1 MIKNKTIKNQK
12 NNIQKDKD
20 KEKIKSKDQKVKF
33 KIIPEK
39 VTILPSKSKQ
49 NQTKIT
55 KAFTES
61 KKKGKRNIQFHNS
74 ISSKEEIKNKLSPS
88 KLRNNQT
95 KHNLMINNN
104 ASCSNR
110 FLSSNYLFLTNDT
123 DFQTKDDEKK
133 IKKNKKNYSNGEKVN
148 FPELGPFKKN
158 MLKKTI
164 IIDDDGNNNL
174 NLNLQKGAQHDYKSI
189 LDKKKDKI
197 DNINNNESNS
207 FSANTET
214 NSLFLSSNR
223 SYMENYNKIDRKSKE
238 DEIKQTL
245 IDKNEEERRLKE
257 YNKIFNLLNSN
268 IEQFKK
274 MFNGNNSENNKN
286 IKNIHHTIYNSSK
299 NCNYIMNNNS
309 INKSKNKNKNKKI
322 IIKNKKNQKISIQ
335 DISKSSSQSNHKTKK
350 FNNYKMNLKINLSDK
365 NISSTNNKSK
375 PNQKPKSK
383 PSKNKTQ
390 KNLNI
395 FTIDIGNDFM
405 GNKKCNKIVNKNN
418 ENEINNNYSFLES
431 SIQDDFYQSLINQTF
446 LQNVSHN
453 SFEINI
459 DEFSNDSI
467 FENNNCN
474 KIIFTE
480 NNKYKK
486 ENILSIDNTEIK
498 KKNSGSP
505 VLAPRNR
512 VKENLMK
519 KMQEVDKNNICKT
532 EANNDNDKTNCF
544 IY

>member
-12 NNIQKDKD
+12 NNIQKDKG

-33 KIIPEK
+33 KIVPEK
-39 VTILPSKSKQ
+39 NTILPSKYKL
-49 NQTKIT
+49 NQTKIN
-55 KAFTES
+55 KAFTET
-61 KKKGKRNIQFHNS
+61 KKKGNRNIQFHNS

-95 KHNLMINNN
+95 KQNLTINNN

-133 IKKNKKNYSNGEKVN
+133 IKKNKKNYSNGEKAN
-148 FPELGPFKKN
+148 FPELGSFKKN

-174 NLNLQKGAQHDYKSI
+174 NLNLQKGAQHDYKTI

-197 DNINNNESNS
+197 DNINSNESNS

-214 NSLFLSSNR
+214 NSLFLSSNK

-274 MFNGNNSENNKN
+274 MFNTNKN
-286 IKNIHHTIYNSSK
+286 
-299 NCNYIMNNNS
+299 NNNHN
-309 INKSKNKNKNKKI
+309 INNNNNNKNKKI
-322 IIKNKKNQKISIQ
+322 IIKNKKNINNKNKSIG
-335 DISKSSSQSNHKTKK
+335 SSSHSKNQIKINDNYNNKK
-350 FNNYKMNLKINLSDK
+350 LQTNLKKNLSE
-365 NISSTNNKSK
+365 
-375 PNQKPKSK
+375 
-383 PSKNKTQ
+383 
-390 KNLNI
+390 KNLSSMNKYNRI
-395 FTIDIGNDFM
+395 SPNLFTFDI
-405 GNKKCNKIVNKNN
+405 KNEKSDN
-418 ENEINNNYSFLES
+418 YYNNEINNDCSFLES

-446 LQNVSHN
+446 LQNISHI
-453 SFEINI
+453 SLEINTDDI
-459 DEFSNDSI
+459 S
-467 FENNNCN
+467 NNNIEQNKNTNN
-474 KIIFTE
+474 KISKTE

-486 ENILSIDNTEIK
+486 DDLLSLADDEKEKYKNNIH
-498 KKNSGSP
+498 KNKHKNWGSP
-505 VLAPRNR
+505 LSTRESKK
-512 VKENLMK
+512 VKENLIGK
-519 KMQEVDKNNICKT
+519 DNDVENENNFKTYLNIDKNN
-532 EANNDNDKTNCF
+532 CF
-544 IY
+544 II